1 MQTRSATLAELK
13 EWTRRRVREI
23 TAQES
28 ALVVRFKEGALSH
41 AALKLELAKLSSAKS
56 SVRQMYQYA
65 EAGELI

>member
-23 TAQES
+23 TAQEA

-41 AALKLELAKLSSAKS
+41 AALTLEIAKLSSAKS
-56 SVRQMYQYA
+56 SIRQMYQYA